1 MVIGIWSLVI
11 FGCSAG
17 RRCATMRLIM
27 MGTGPFAVPTFRGL
41 HDTDHPVV
49 ALVTGPLRPPRGGRR
64 PPPTPMRDM
73 AAEQDAPIFDP
84 ESVNTDDS
92 RDRLREFE
100 ADLLVVCDFGQILSA
115 ETLATARLG
124 GINVHGSLLPKYR
137 GAAPINWAIYHGETE
152 TGVSV
157 IHMTP
162 RLDAGPVIA
171 QGRTSIGP
179 EETAEE
185 LEPRL
190 AEIGAQ
196 LVRESLDQLATGT
209 IEAISQDACQASKA
223 PRLQKSDGLIRW
235 DRTAVEIKN
244 HVRAVQPWPK
254 AYTFWHRDEGGPL
267 RVIVGPAAIDAPLKS
282 SVAPGTVIEASGD
295 RLCVAA
301 TDRAVLLT
309 SLQPAGKRMLPVAE
323 FLRGY
328 QVRPGDKFGPE
339 E

>member
-1 MVIGIWSLVI
+1 
-11 FGCSAG
+11 
-17 RRCATMRLIM
+17 
-27 MGTGPFAVPTFRGL
+27 
-41 HDTDHPVV
+41 
-49 ALVTGPLRPPRGGRR
+49 
-64 PPPTPMRDM
+64 MRDI
-73 AAEQDAPIFDP
+73 AAEHATQIVDP
-84 ESVNTDDS
+84 ESVNTDEA
-92 RDRLREFE
+92 RRRLRELE

-115 ETLATARLG
+115 ETLATTPLG
-124 GINVHGSLLPKYR
+124 GINIHGSLLPKYR

-162 RLDAGPVIA
+162 KLDAGPVIA
-171 QGRTSIGP
+171 QGSTPIGP

-196 LVRESLDQLATGT
+196 LVRECLDQFAADAVEPLA
-209 IEAISQDACQASKA
+209 QDSSQASKA
-223 PRLQKSDGLIRW
+223 PRLKKSDGLIHW
-235 DRTAVEIKN
+235 DRTAAQIKN

-254 AYTFWHRDEGGPL
+254 ACAFWHRADGTPL
-267 RVIVGPAAIDAPLKS
+267 RLIIGPVSPDAPLETP
-282 SVAPGTVIEASGD
+282 VAPGTVLEASED

-301 TDRAVLLT
+301 ADRAVLLT
-309 SLQPAGKRMLPVAE
+309 SLQPAGKRMLPAAE

-328 QVRPGDKFGPE
+328 HVQPGDTFGAE